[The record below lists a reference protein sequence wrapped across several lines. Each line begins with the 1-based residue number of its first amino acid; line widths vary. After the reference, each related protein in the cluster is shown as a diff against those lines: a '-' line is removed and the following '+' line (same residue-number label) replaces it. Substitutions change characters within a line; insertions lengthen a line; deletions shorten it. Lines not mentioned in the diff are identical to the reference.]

1 MPRMKNKTRSD
12 GRLQSR
18 VYLGDGKYKYV
29 YAANNKELQEKV
41 NELKTKLG
49 KGIDITA
56 DRDSFAYWAE
66 KWLKLKQ
73 IEVSF
78 GRYKSYERKV
88 NALGDIANIPVSKLR
103 VADIQD
109 VILELAVRNP
119 HTGKP
124 SARQTLNEVRNTAA
138 QILDFAVE
146 NRVIEYN
153 CARAV
158 KIPAEAESHS
168 KEALT
173 DDMQRWIRETP
184 HRAQTAA
191 MIMLY
196 AGLRRGEL
204 IPLLWRDIDL
214 KAGTITV
221 NKSVEFIN
229 GAPNLKSGG
238 KTKAAK
244 RTVYIPQLLVDYLK
258 PLAGNPFALVCPSAK
273 GKLMSDSAWKR
284 LWNSYIAELNFRYG
298 DFGNSIEWNKDKN
311 GKPLKREPPSS
322 RFIPEKI
329 PIVIPAFTAHSLRHT
344 YITMLYKAG
353 VDVLTAKEQAGHAD
367 ISTTLAI
374 YTHLDAE
381 YKKKTIA
388 KLDDYLS
395 EKSGTSDDGCQ
406 MGVKLG
412 SGAE

>member
-1 MPRMKNKTRSD
+1 MARMKNTARKD
-12 GRLQSR
+12 GRVQSK
-18 VYLGDGKYKYV
+18 VYIGGGKYKYV

-41 NELKTKLG
+41 TELKTKLG
-49 KGIDITA
+49 KGIDVTA
-56 DRDSFAYWAE
+56 ERDSFAYWAE
-66 KWLKLKQ
+66 KWLKLKKIQ
-73 IEVSF
+73 VSY
-78 GRYKSYERKV
+78 GRYKSYERKI
-88 NALGDIANIPVSKLR
+88 NALDSIANIPVSKLR

-109 VILELAVRNP
+109 VILDLAVRNP
-119 HTGKP
+119 HTGEP
-124 SARQTLNEVRNTAA
+124 TARQTLNEVKNTAA
-138 QILDFAVE
+138 QILDFAIE

-158 KIPAEAESHS
+158 KIPAETPTST

-173 DDMQRWIRETP
+173 DEQQIWIRETP
-184 HRAQTAA
+184 HRARTAA

-204 IPLLWRDIDL
+204 IPLLWGDVNL

-229 GAPNLKSGG
+229 GAPKLKSGG
-238 KTKAAK
+238 KTKSAA
-244 RTVYIPQLLVDYLK
+244 RVVYIPRLLIEYLK

-298 DFGNSIEWNKDKN
+298 DFGNSVEWNKDKDGN
-311 GKPLKREPPSS
+311 PMKREPPSS
-322 RFIPEKI
+322 RYIPEKI
-329 PIVIPAFTAHSLRHT
+329 PIVIPTFTAHSLRHT

-381 YKKKTIA
+381 YKKKTIT
-388 KLDDYLS
+388 KLDKYLS
-395 EKSGTSDDGCQ
+395 GDTEFEGDGCQ
-406 MGVKLG
+406 MGVK
-412 SGAE
+412 ANA

>member
-1 MPRMKNKTRSD
+1 MARMKNTVRKD
-12 GRLQSR
+12 GRVQSK
-18 VYLGDGKYKYV
+18 VYIGDGKYKYV

-41 NELKTKLG
+41 TDLKTKLG

-56 DRDSFAYWAE
+56 EHDTFAYWAE
-66 KWLKLKQ
+66 KWLKLKKIQ
-73 IEVSF
+73 VSY

-88 NALGDIANIPVSKLR
+88 NNLESIACIPVSKLR
-103 VADIQD
+103 VADIQE
-109 VILELAVRNP
+109 VILDIAVCNP
-119 HTGKP
+119 HTGNP
-124 SARQTLNEVRNTAA
+124 TARQTLEEIRNTAA
-138 QILDFAVE
+138 QILDFAIE

-158 KIPAEAESHS
+158 KIPSEAEAHS
-168 KEALT
+168 KEALS
-173 DDMQRWIRETP
+173 DEMQRWVRDTP

-204 IPLLWRDIDL
+204 IPLLWRDVDL
-214 KAGTITV
+214 SAGTISV

-229 GAPNLKSGG
+229 GVPNLKSGG
-238 KTKAAK
+238 KTKAAA

-284 LWNSYIAELNFRYG
+284 LWNSYIAELNFKYG
-298 DFGNSIEWNKDKN
+298 DFGKSIEWNK
-311 GKPLKREPPSS
+311 GKDGSPLKRKAPKS
-322 RFIPEKI
+322 RFTPEKI
-329 PIVIPAFTAHSLRHT
+329 PIIIPKFTAHSLRHT

-367 ISTTLAI
+367 ISTTLSI

-381 YKKKTIA
+381 YKKKTIT
-388 KLDDYLS
+388 KLDEYLS
-395 EKSGTSDDGCQ
+395 GVVKDNGDGCQ
-406 MGVKLG
+406 MGVN
-412 SGAE
+412 ANA